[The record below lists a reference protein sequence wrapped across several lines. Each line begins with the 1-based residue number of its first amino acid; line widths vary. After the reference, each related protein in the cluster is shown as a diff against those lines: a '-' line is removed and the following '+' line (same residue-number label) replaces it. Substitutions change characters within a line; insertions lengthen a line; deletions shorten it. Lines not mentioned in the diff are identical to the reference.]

1 MLMFLNRRRRAGD
14 LVRRTVLWILIL
26 GGLSG
31 VSAMPQQEVPGAGT
45 AAAETAKAVTDMRG
59 REVRLPEEIRRI
71 IALDAGA
78 LRLVSYL
85 DGAGRIA
92 AVEDAGHGREKS
104 VHDFFYL
111 ATYRLAFPE
120 LRELLSIGG
129 AENHE
134 GIIAA
139 EPDLIICSSVDPV
152 KLDQLQ
158 EVLGVPVF
166 GVDIDVELYD
176 TERFYRQLET
186 LGLVLGR
193 EARAEELI
201 RGIEAA
207 LGDLKSRSSRVRE
220 AKRAY
225 AGGMMYFGPADL
237 LRTTGD
243 FLPFDLA
250 GAENVMPS
258 NPAGNLQPYMTSLED
273 LIAASPDYAFIDA
286 ANIRLSQSGFA
297 ANRKVLEEQVPAF
310 RNRQIYSTL
319 VYKYYGTNW
328 ENQLINVYFTGK
340 VLYPDLYGDVS
351 VKEKAREIWRL
362 FFGVDLDFDAVV
374 AAQKGGPGRV
384 RWFD

>member
-1 MLMFLNRRRRAGD
+1 MLISLQRRCRTGS
-14 LVRRTVLWILIL
+14 LVRRVFLCILIL
-26 GGLSG
+26 GSMPG
-31 VSAMPQQEVPGAGT
+31 VFAMPQREVPGAGT
-45 AAAETAKAVTDMRG
+45 ETAETAKAVTDMRG

-85 DGAGRIA
+85 DGIGRIA

-104 VHDFFYL
+104 VHDFFFL

-120 LRELLSIGG
+120 LRNLPSIGG
-129 AENHE
+129 ADNHE

-139 EPDLIICSSVDPV
+139 EPDLIVCSSVDPV
-152 KLDQLQ
+152 RLDQLQ

-201 RGIEAA
+201 RGIGAA
-207 LGDLKSRSSRVRE
+207 LEDLEFRASRVEEPR
-220 AKRAY
+220 RAY

-250 GAENVMPS
+250 GAINVMPS
-258 NPAGNLQPYMTSLED
+258 NPAGNRQPYMTSLED
-273 LIAASPDYAFIDA
+273 LITASPDYAFIDA

-297 ANRKVLEEQVPAF
+297 SSRKVLEEQVPAF
-310 RNRQIYSTL
+310 RDRQVYSTL
-319 VYKYYGTNW
+319 VYKYFGTNW
-328 ENQLINVYFTGK
+328 ENQLINVYFAGK
-340 VLYPDLYGDVS
+340 VLYPELYGDVS
-351 VKEKAREIWRL
+351 VNEKAREIWRL

-384 RWFD
+384 EWFD